1 MELVLEE
8 KISLTIW
15 WMVAIGITIYLFLG
29 AVDTIMV
36 MVG

>member
-1 MELVLEE
+1 MELILQERL
-8 KISLTIW
+8 SLSVW
-15 WMVAIGITIYLFLG
+15 WAIAVGITIYLFLG